1 MDIEK
6 LKQVI
11 KSNLVSHNLPYD
23 EIDKIADQILA
34 DVLSFIREEFPN
46 D

>member
-11 KSNLVSHNLPYD
+11 KSNLVSHNLPFE
-23 EIDKIADQILA
+23 EIDKIAEQILY
-34 DVLSFIREEFPN
+34 DVMKIINEGINN